1 MRVKK
6 FGMTV
11 VVLAIAATPAVAAKD
26 NALRAVPRPAAVVV
40 KPAVW
45 MPAPTKPAAVWIPT
59 PTSGIKWFGG
69 GVRISVRGR

>member
-1 MRVKK
+1 MRVKR
-6 FGMTV
+6 FAMTV
-11 VVLAIAATPAVAAKD
+11 VVLAIAATPAVAATD

-45 MPAPTKPAAVWIPT
+45 IPAPVKPAVWIPT

-69 GVRISVRGR
+69 GVRIAVRVR

>member
-6 FGMTV
+6 FAMTV

-45 MPAPTKPAAVWIPT
+45 IPAPVKPAVWIPT

-69 GVRISVRGR
+69 GVRVAVRFR

>member
-6 FGMTV
+6 FAMTV

-45 MPAPTKPAAVWIPT
+45 IPAPVKPAVWIPT

-69 GVRISVRGR
+69 GVRIAVRVR